1 MDAEAAAD
9 AGQRRAAKER
19 AVVEA
24 LNHALTAREE
34 ANTAIHVQASGVMN
48 IKVLMIVTLNKSANN
63 YGRWR
68 SMFLIVLGKYNLKY
82 HVLSDESY
90 PT

>member
-1 MDAEAAAD
+1 MDTEATAD
-9 AGQRRAAKER
+9 AAQRRAAKEH

-24 LNHALTAREE
+24 LDHALSAREE
-34 ANTAIHVQASGVMN
+34 ANTTIHVQASGVMN
-48 IKVLMIVTLNKSANN
+48 IKVLVTMTLNKSANN
-63 YGRWR
+63 YRRWR
-68 SMFLIVLGKYNLKY
+68 SMFRVVLGKYNLKY